1 MDLKLQNEIKR
12 LEYSLELYH
21 TSYMQELEDYEEK
34 MQRLEFQIEKCN
46 SDVKRQILLR
56 QRENYEQQISRL
68 DKNMEKNT
76 NTWKEKI
83 ERYKSKLTDLEKEK
97 RSLEYNVDRLN
108 EALGRRDVNEMFDMF
123 EYITNAITI
132 LNEKIT
138 SYSQAHEPVS

>member
-46 SDVKRQILLR
+46 SDVKREILLR

-68 DKNMEKNT
+68 DENMEKNT

-83 ERYKSKLTDLEKEK
+83 ERYKSKLADLEKEK

-108 EALGRRDVNEMFDMF
+108 KALGRRDVNEIFDMF

-138 SYSQAHEPVS
+138 SCSQAHEPVS